1 MGVWRDSVRSQYDED
16 TGACRAMQRGTID
29 KIVARTTSDSFA
41 VLTPRR
47 LMGVNPQVPGSS
59 PGRRANIQW
68 SIPDTWVTVYTG
80 DMGNTFAAN
89 GFSAV
94 PRRPVS

>member
-1 MGVWRDSVRSQYDED
+1 MGVWRDSVRSQYDEE

-59 PGRRANIQW
+59 PGRGAKINKLARFDGPFWVIFPVIFFPASVEESS
-68 SIPDTWVTVYTG
+68 SIKKI
-80 DMGNTFAAN
+80 
-89 GFSAV
+89 
-94 PRRPVS
+94 